1 MFIGS
6 SCIIFHNVV
15 QIYKEYTNFYYS
27 LKVIYPKLFLP
38 LLHTNSNRYYK
49 KNKVSLI
56 KYQRHY

>member
-38 LLHTNSNRYYK
+38 SRHDKKDTLHITIVLLTPF
-49 KNKVSLI
+49 
-56 KYQRHY
+56 